1 MLPVEGGGTN
11 QEHFKREPTLIIITA
26 VALLT
31 DTHESGQL
39 YLRSPSQ
46 NRVFLN
52 SHKNSVFLHPR
63 KQPALVTDT
72 IFVF

>member
-11 QEHFKREPTLIIITA
+11 QEHFERESTLIIITV

-31 DTHESGQL
+31 DTLESGQL

-46 NRVFLN
+46 NPVFLN
-52 SHKNSVFLHPR
+52 SHKISIFLHPR
-63 KQPALVTDT
+63 KQPALATDT
-72 IFVF
+72 FFVF